1 MERLQK
7 VIAHAGITSRRKAE
21 EFILAGRVKVN
32 GQVVRELG
40 IKVGKQDTVEV
51 DEVPI
56 YQEEYGYYL
65 LYKPKGS
72 FLL

>member
-32 GQVVRELG
+32 GTVVRELG
-40 IKVGKQDTVEV
+40 VKVGKHDVVEV

-56 YQEEYGYYL
+56 YQ
-65 LYKPKGS
+65 
-72 FLL
+72 

>member
-1 MERLQK
+1 MKRLQK
-7 VIAHAGITSRRKAE
+7 VIAHAGITSRESRRIYPCRTCKSK
-21 EFILAGRVKVN
+21 RTSCK
-32 GQVVRELG
+32 RELG
-40 IKVGKQDTVEV
+40 IKVGKHDTVEV

-65 LYKPKGS
+65 LYNLKES

>member
-21 EFILAGRVKVN
+21 EYILAGRVKVN
-32 GQVVRELG
+32 GKAVKELG
-40 IKVGKQDTVEV
+40 VKVSKRDLIEV

-56 YQEEYGYYL
+56 YQ
-65 LYKPKGS
+65 
-72 FLL
+72 